1 MTEMVSEKMTANTT
15 EKTRDEKASENEK
28 VTAARQFCTFYLN
41 HLLFGVESQ
50 KIQEVVTYRELRPV
64 PLASPVVTGLMNLR
78 GQVVVALELR
88 RRLEL
93 PDRPPEMKP
102 VCLVVRTAGGTVC
115 LLADEVGDVVEV
127 EEQTFEP
134 SPETLSPRLRS
145 VILGVHK
152 LEHQLLHVLD
162 TDQAC
167 EVQTLVQGRATQFEM

>member
-1 MTEMVSEKMTANTT
+1 MTN
-15 EKTRDEKASENEK
+15 
-28 VTAARQFCTFYLN
+28 ARQFCTFYLD

-50 KIQEVVTYRELRPV
+50 KIQEVVTYIELRPV
-64 PLASPVVTGLMNLR
+64 PLAPPVVSGLMNLR

-88 RRLEL
+88 RQLEL
-93 PDRPPEMKP
+93 PERPSNMTP
-102 VCLVVRTAGGTVC
+102 VCLVVRASAGTVC
-115 LLADEVGDVVEV
+115 LLADEVGNVVEV

-152 LEHQLLHVLD
+152 LEDQLMHVLD

-167 EVQTLVQGRATQFEM
+167 EIQGVGQGASSGA